1 MVNLKISCIF
11 ASILIFMIGITMVS
25 NVAAEVMTYPT
36 SDGTLDVKLD
46 VDDSIQAGME
56 TKLKIEFLNPQTNS
70 IQEHIDYTIHITNND
85 DSIFGPIPLTHT
97 SPGSVS
103 IPVVLE
109 NGTNKVTLT
118 AEGIL
123 FMPIPPE
130 TVTFDI
136 VIGGQQSQE
145 NIDEDKNEI
154 SDSDNKKIPSWIKS
168 NAEWWANDLIDDG
181 TFVSGIQFLITEK
194 IISVTS
200 SSDTSPNTENDE
212 IPKWIKNNADWWS
225 KDLISDDDFL
235 KGIEYMVGNG
245 IISIS
250 SEQQSESNISF
261 NIGGIDLSQASPIF
275 GSEDAPVTIIEFGDY
290 QCPNCKKWFENTKPE
305 IVTNYLETGK
315 ANLYFVDLP
324 FLGDDSLPA
333 SSATYCANDQGLYWE
348 YHSHLYSN
356 QRGIDSGWANKLS
369 LQNYAELLGLNPS
382 EFVNC
387 MDSGKYDE
395 SSLFNLDVGIQNG
408 VEATPWF
415 IIVGPDG
422 QKQSIK
428 GPQPFPVFEAVI
440 EPMLEL

>member
-1 MVNLKISCIF
+1 MSNLLISGAF
-11 ASILIFMIGITMVS
+11 TLILIFMMGVTMIPGVS
-25 NVAAEVMTYPT
+25 SEPMTNTT
-36 SDGTLDVKLD
+36 SNGTLDVKLD
-46 VDDSIQAGME
+46 VDDSAQAGVE

-70 IQEHIDYTIHITNND
+70 IQEHIDYTINITNNGN
-85 DSIFGPIPLTHT
+85 SIFGPIPLTHT

-123 FMPIPPE
+123 FRPIPPE

-136 VIGGQQSQE
+136 MIGEQQTQE
-145 NIDEDKNEI
+145 NIDEHTNENDDS
-154 SDSDNKKIPSWIKS
+154 SDEKVPSWIKS
-168 NAEWWANDLIDDG
+168 NAEWWANNLIDDE

-194 IISVTS
+194 IISVSSSSNTS
-200 SSDTSPNTENDE
+200 SNTENDE

-235 KGIEYMVGNG
+235 KGIEFLVGQG
-245 IISIS
+245 IISIPS
-250 SEQQSESNISF
+250 QQSELKSSL
-261 NIGGIDLSQASPIF
+261 NIGGVDLLNASPIL
-275 GSEDAPVTIIEFGDY
+275 GSEDASVTIIEFGDY

-348 YHSHLYSN
+348 YHSHLYAN
-356 QRGIDSGWANKLS
+356 QRGIDSGWANESS
-369 LQNYAELLGLNPS
+369 LQNYAELLGLDTS
-382 EFVNC
+382 EFTNC
-387 MDSGKYDE
+387 LDSGKYEE
-395 SSLFNLDVGIQNG
+395 SALFNLDVGIQNG
-408 VEATPWF
+408 VESTPWF
-415 IIVGPDG
+415 IIVGSDG

-440 EPMLEL
+440 EPMLE

>member
-1 MVNLKISCIF
+1 MFGL
-11 ASILIFMIGITMVS
+11 AMVS
-25 NVAAEVMTYPT
+25 DISAEVMTNPT
-36 SDGTLDVKLD
+36 NDGTLDVKLV
-46 VDDSIQAGME
+46 VDDSIQAGEE
-56 TKLKIEFLNPQTNS
+56 TKLKIEFLNPQTSS
-70 IQEHIDYTIHITNND
+70 IQEHIDYTINITNNGN
-85 DSIFGPIPLTHT
+85 SIFGPILLTHT
-97 SPGSVS
+97 GSGSVS
-103 IPVVLE
+103 IPVILE

-123 FMPIPPE
+123 FMPITPE

-136 VIGGQQSQE
+136 VIGEQQTQE
-145 NIDEDKNEI
+145 NIDEDKKENGG
-154 SDSDNKKIPSWIKS
+154 SDEKKIPPWIKN
-168 NAEWWANDLIDDG
+168 NAEWWANDLLDDG
-181 TFVSGIQFLITEK
+181 TFVSGIQFLITEN

-200 SSDTSPNTENDE
+200 SESSSNTENDE
-212 IPKWIKNNADWWS
+212 IPTWIKNNAEWWS

-235 KGIEYMVGNG
+235 KGIEYLVGNG
-245 IISIS
+245 IILIS
-250 SEQQSESNISF
+250 SQQQAESTSF

-275 GSEDAPVTIIEFGDY
+275 GSEDALVTIIEFGDY

-315 ANLYFVDLP
+315 SNLYFVDLP

-356 QRGIDSGWANKLS
+356 QRGIDSGWADQSS
-369 LQNYAELLGLNPS
+369 LQNYAELLGLNTS
-382 EFVNC
+382 EFTNC

-408 VEATPWF
+408 VESTPWF

-428 GPQPFPVFEAVI
+428 VPQPFPVFEAVI

>member
-1 MVNLKISCIF
+1 MF
-11 ASILIFMIGITMVS
+11 GITMVS
-25 NVAAEVMTYPT
+25 DISAEVMTNPT
-36 SDGTLDVKLD
+36 NDGTLDVKLV
-46 VDDSIQAGME
+46 VDDSIQAGEE
-56 TKLKIEFLNPQTNS
+56 TKLKIEFLNPQTSS
-70 IQEHIDYTIHITNND
+70 IQEHIDYTINITNNGN
-85 DSIFGPIPLTHT
+85 SIFGPIPLTHT

-103 IPVVLE
+103 IPVILE

-123 FMPIPPE
+123 FMPITPE

-136 VIGGQQSQE
+136 VIGEQQTQE
-145 NIDEDKNEI
+145 NIDEDKKENGG
-154 SDSDNKKIPSWIKS
+154 SDEKKIPPWIKS

-181 TFVSGIQFLITEK
+181 TFVSGIQFLITEN

-200 SSDTSPNTENDE
+200 SESSSNTENDE
-212 IPKWIKNNADWWS
+212 IPTWIKNNAEWWS

-235 KGIEYMVGNG
+235 KGIEYLVGNG
-245 IISIS
+245 IILIS
-250 SEQQSESNISF
+250 SQQQAESDSSL
-261 NIGGIDLSQASPIF
+261 NIGGIDPSQASPIF
-275 GSEDAPVTIIEFGDY
+275 GSEDALVTIIEFGDY

-348 YHSHLYSN
+348 YHSHLYFN
-356 QRGIDSGWANKLS
+356 QRGIDSGWADQSS
-369 LQNYAELLGLNPS
+369 LQNYAELLGLNIS
-382 EFVNC
+382 EFTTC

-408 VEATPWF
+408 VESTPWF

>member
-1 MVNLKISCIF
+1 MF
-11 ASILIFMIGITMVS
+11 GITMIS
-25 NVAAEVMTYPT
+25 DISAEVMTNPT
-36 SDGTLDVKLD
+36 NDGTLDVKLV
-46 VDDSIQAGME
+46 VDDSIQAGEE
-56 TKLKIEFLNPQTNS
+56 TKLKIEFLNPQTSS
-70 IQEHIDYTIHITNND
+70 IQEHIDYTINITNNGN
-85 DSIFGPIPLTHT
+85 SIFGPIPLTHT
-97 SPGSVS
+97 NPGSVS
-103 IPVVLE
+103 IPVILE
-109 NGTNKVTLT
+109 NGTNKITLT

-123 FMPIPPE
+123 FMPITPE

-136 VIGGQQSQE
+136 VIGEQQTQE
-145 NIDEDKNEI
+145 NIDEDKKENSG
-154 SDSDNKKIPSWIKS
+154 SDEKKIPTWIKN

-181 TFVSGIQFLITEK
+181 TFVSGIQFLITEN

-200 SSDTSPNTENDE
+200 ESSSNTENDE
-212 IPKWIKNNADWWS
+212 IPTWIKNNAEWWS

-235 KGIEYMVGNG
+235 KGIEYLVGNG
-245 IISIS
+245 IILIS
-250 SEQQSESNISF
+250 SQQQAESDSSL
-261 NIGGIDLSQASPIF
+261 NIGEIDLSQASPIF
-275 GSEDAPVTIIEFGDY
+275 GSEDALVTIIEFGDY

-315 ANLYFVDLP
+315 SNLYFVDLP

-356 QRGIDSGWANKLS
+356 QRGIDSGWADQSS
-369 LQNYAELLGLNPS
+369 LQNYAELLGLNTS
-382 EFVNC
+382 EFTNC

-408 VEATPWF
+408 VESTPWF

>member
-1 MVNLKISCIF
+1 MINLKISCIF
-11 ASILIFMIGITMVS
+11 ASVLIFMFGITMVS
-25 NVAAEVMTYPT
+25 DISAEVMMNPT

-46 VDDSIQAGME
+46 IDDSIEAGVE
-56 TKLKIEFLNPQTNS
+56 TKLKIDFLNPQTNS
-70 IQEHIDYTIHITNND
+70 IQKHIDYTINITNNGN
-85 DSIFGPIPLTHT
+85 SIFGPIPLTHT
-97 SPGSVS
+97 SPGSVT
-103 IPVVLE
+103 IPAVLE
-109 NGTNKVTLT
+109 DGTNKVTLT

-130 TVTFDI
+130 IVTFDI
-136 VIGGQQSQE
+136 VIGEQQTQE
-145 NIDEDKNEI
+145 KNDEDKKEI
-154 SDSDNKKIPSWIKS
+154 NNSKDKKIPSWIKS
-168 NAEWWANDLIDDG
+168 NAEWWANDLIDDR

-200 SSDTSPNTENDE
+200 SSEISSNTENDK
-212 IPKWIKNNADWWS
+212 IPKWIKNTADWWS

-235 KGIEYMVGNG
+235 KGIEYLVGNG

-250 SEQQSESNISF
+250 SQQQTESNSSL

-275 GSEDAPVTIIEFGDY
+275 GSEDASVTIIEFGDY

-333 SSATYCANDQGLYWE
+333 SSATYCANDQGKYWE
-348 YHSHLYSN
+348 FHSHLYYN
-356 QRGIDSGWANKLS
+356 QRGIDSGWANQS
-369 LQNYAELLGLNPS
+369 NLQNYAELLGLNAS
-382 EFVNC
+382 EFENC
-387 MDSGKYDE
+387 MDSGKYKE

-408 VEATPWF
+408 VESTPWF
-415 IIVGPDG
+415 IIVGSDG

-440 EPMLEL
+440 EPILET